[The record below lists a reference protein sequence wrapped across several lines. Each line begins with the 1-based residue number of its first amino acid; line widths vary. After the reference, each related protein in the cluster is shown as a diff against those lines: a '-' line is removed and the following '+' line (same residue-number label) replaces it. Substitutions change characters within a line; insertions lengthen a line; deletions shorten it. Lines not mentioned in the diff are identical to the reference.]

1 MDGSPVKS
9 PRRPPHH
16 RRHHGG
22 SLLVKITVAGAI
34 GRLVVADLLQAGHDG
49 VSTLLARTF
58 LPVPTT
64 RSSPCP

>member
-16 RRHHGG
+16 RRHHSG
-22 SLLVKITVAGAI
+22 SLLVKITVFGATGAI
-34 GRLVVADLLQAGHDG
+34 GL
-49 VSTLLARTF
+49 STLLARTF